1 MDNSLKN
8 IIWFG
13 LILIAAGATY
23 GMMSTRLQAVESK
36 QMQLEKIIL
45 SDIPEIKE
53 RVIRLEV
60 LLERALS
67 EKYFLWVFSHNLTSQ
82 IYFSIQCFDNFLIYS
97 MIRH

>member
-1 MDNSLKN
+1 MDTSLKN
-8 IIWFG
+8 IIWVG
-13 LILIAAGATY
+13 LILITAGATY

-36 QMQLEKIIL
+36 QVQLEKIIL

-67 EKYFLWVFSHNLTSQ
+67 E
-82 IYFSIQCFDNFLIYS
+82 
-97 MIRH
+97 

>member
-36 QMQLEKIIL
+36 QVQLEKIIL

-67 EKYFLWVFSHNLTSQ
+67 E
-82 IYFSIQCFDNFLIYS
+82 
-97 MIRH
+97 

>member
-1 MDNSLKN
+1 MIRCMMDNSLKN
-8 IIWFG
+8 IIWVG
-13 LILIAAGATY
+13 LILVTAGATY

-60 LLERALS
+60 LLERALG
-67 EKYFLWVFSHNLTSQ
+67 E
-82 IYFSIQCFDNFLIYS
+82 
-97 MIRH
+97 

>member
-8 IIWFG
+8 IIWVG
-13 LILIAAGATY
+13 LILVTAGATY

-36 QMQLEKIIL
+36 QVQLEAIIL

-60 LLERALS
+60 LLERALA
-67 EKYFLWVFSHNLTSQ
+67 E
-82 IYFSIQCFDNFLIYS
+82 
-97 MIRH
+97 

>member
-8 IIWFG
+8 IIWVG
-13 LILIAAGATY
+13 LILVAAGATY

-36 QMQLEKIIL
+36 QVQLEKIIL

-60 LLERALS
+60 LLERVL
-67 EKYFLWVFSHNLTSQ
+67 EK
-82 IYFSIQCFDNFLIYS
+82 
-97 MIRH
+97 

>member
-8 IIWFG
+8 IIWVG
-13 LILIAAGATY
+13 LILVAAGATY

-36 QMQLEKIIL
+36 QVQLEKIIL

-60 LLERALS
+60 LLERALA
-67 EKYFLWVFSHNLTSQ
+67 E
-82 IYFSIQCFDNFLIYS
+82 
-97 MIRH
+97 

>member
-1 MDNSLKN
+1 MENSLKN
-8 IIWFG
+8 IIWVG
-13 LILIAAGATY
+13 LILVTAGATY

-60 LLERALS
+60 LLERALA
-67 EKYFLWVFSHNLTSQ
+67 E
-82 IYFSIQCFDNFLIYS
+82 
-97 MIRH
+97 

>member
-53 RVIRLEV
+53 RVIRPEV
-60 LLERALS
+60 MLERALA
-67 EKYFLWVFSHNLTSQ
+67 E
-82 IYFSIQCFDNFLIYS
+82 
-97 MIRH
+97 

>member
-1 MDNSLKN
+1 MENSLKN

-13 LILIAAGATY
+13 LILVAAGATY

-60 LLERALS
+60 LLERAL
-67 EKYFLWVFSHNLTSQ
+67 EK
-82 IYFSIQCFDNFLIYS
+82 
-97 MIRH
+97 

>member
-13 LILIAAGATY
+13 LILITAGATY

-67 EKYFLWVFSHNLTSQ
+67 E
-82 IYFSIQCFDNFLIYS
+82 
-97 MIRH
+97 

>member
-8 IIWFG
+8 IIWVG
-13 LILIAAGATY
+13 LILVTAGATY

-36 QMQLEKIIL
+36 QMQLETIIL

-67 EKYFLWVFSHNLTSQ
+67 E
-82 IYFSIQCFDNFLIYS
+82 
-97 MIRH
+97 

>member
-1 MDNSLKN
+1 MENSLKN

-36 QMQLEKIIL
+36 QVQLEKIIL

-67 EKYFLWVFSHNLTSQ
+67 E
-82 IYFSIQCFDNFLIYS
+82 
-97 MIRH
+97 

>member
-60 LLERALS
+60 LLERALA
-67 EKYFLWVFSHNLTSQ
+67 E
-82 IYFSIQCFDNFLIYS
+82 
-97 MIRH
+97 

>member
-8 IIWFG
+8 IIWVG
-13 LILIAAGATY
+13 LILVTAGATY

-67 EKYFLWVFSHNLTSQ
+67 E
-82 IYFSIQCFDNFLIYS
+82 
-97 MIRH
+97 

>member
-13 LILIAAGATY
+13 LILVAAGATY

-36 QMQLEKIIL
+36 QLQLEKIIL

-60 LLERALS
+60 LLERALA
-67 EKYFLWVFSHNLTSQ
+67 E
-82 IYFSIQCFDNFLIYS
+82 
-97 MIRH
+97 

>member
-1 MDNSLKN
+1 METSLKN
-8 IIWFG
+8 IIWVG
-13 LILIAAGATY
+13 LILVTAGATY

-36 QMQLEKIIL
+36 QMQLEEIIL

-67 EKYFLWVFSHNLTSQ
+67 E
-82 IYFSIQCFDNFLIYS
+82 
-97 MIRH
+97 

>member
-1 MDNSLKN
+1 MDTSLKN
-8 IIWFG
+8 IIWVG
-13 LILIAAGATY
+13 LILVTAGATY

-60 LLERALS
+60 LLERVL
-67 EKYFLWVFSHNLTSQ
+67 EK
-82 IYFSIQCFDNFLIYS
+82 
-97 MIRH
+97 

>member
-8 IIWFG
+8 IIWVG
-13 LILIAAGATY
+13 LILITAGATY

-36 QMQLEKIIL
+36 QVQLETIIL

-67 EKYFLWVFSHNLTSQ
+67 E
-82 IYFSIQCFDNFLIYS
+82 
-97 MIRH
+97 